1 MGVESLVAILV
12 IMPFAAALLAFGVK
26 DARVIKPLVISSMLV
41 LMVASVMLLMR
52 VVEAG
57 PIAVVS
63 GHLWDN
69 LILVLD
75 FALLAYFLYVGFTSK
90 HPLILALAGIQA
102 VMLPVLKFFIL
113 PSGLKVQPVLYIDL
127 LSVIMTLVISII
139 GGLIIIYALDYMRDH
154 EAHLKLDHTRQHVF
168 FFFMVAFLGAMNGL
182 VFANSLLWLFF
193 FWEVT
198 TLCSFHL
205 IRHDLNAEAIGN
217 ALRALWM
224 NLLGGAAL
232 VLGMILLWQAGETLS
247 IQDLTGFGT
256 VGAALLLPL
265 ALFCFTGFTKA
276 AQVPFQS
283 WLLGAMVAPTP
294 VSALL
299 HSSTMVKAGVY
310 LVLRLAPAYEGT
322 QLSVAI
328 AVFGAFVFMVTSIV
342 AISQHNA
349 KRVLAYSTISNLG
362 LIVCCAGINSDL
374 AIAAAIALI
383 VFHAISKGVLFLVVG
398 TIEQRIES
406 RDIEDMEGL
415 VAKLPL
421 LSGIAMLGMITMLF
435 VPFGVLFGKWAS
447 IQAAAVPFSAWFPL
461 VVGFLAVGSA
471 TTMVYWTKWIGR
483 MISLVSFERGA
494 VVEPKSFLSYS
505 TILLMVAGAVV
516 LSVFV
521 APLVNILITPA
532 ESTMGYAK
540 AFETAGW
547 HLRSAFGL
555 FTPWPLFI
563 AVALA
568 LLLPALLVRVKSDQY
583 REAYLCGGNVPGAEV
598 PSFYSLAD
606 QSVKIRTGSAYWES
620 LFGERSLT
628 NWING
633 AAVILLLVLFV
644 GVFV

>member
-1 MGVESLVAILV
+1 MGVETLIAVLV
-12 IMPFAAALLAFGVK
+12 IMPFAAALLTLVVK
-26 DARVIKPLVISSMLV
+26 DARIIKPLVIASISV
-41 LMVASVMLLMR
+41 LMVASVLLLIR
-52 VVEAG
+52 VLESG
-57 PIAVVS
+57 PIAFS
-63 GHLWDN
+63 PGNLWDI

-75 FALLAYFLYVGFTSK
+75 FVLLAYFLYIGFTSR
-90 HPLILALAGIQA
+90 HPLILTLAGAQA
-102 VMLPVLKFFIL
+102 VMLPVLKFYIL
-113 PSGLKVQPVLYIDL
+113 PSTAKVDPVLYIDL
-127 LSVIMTLVISII
+127 LSVIMALVISII

-154 EAHLKLDHTRQHVF
+154 EAHLKLDKTRQHIF
-168 FFFMVAFLGAMNGL
+168 FFFMIAFLGAMNGL

-205 IRHDLNAEAIGN
+205 IRHDLNAEAIRN

-232 VLGMILLWQAGETLS
+232 VLGMILLWQASETLA
-247 IQDLTGFGT
+247 IQQLMGLGT
-256 VGAALLLPL
+256 VGAALLLPI

-328 AVFGAFVFMVTSIV
+328 AIFGAFVFMVTSVV
-342 AISQHNA
+342 AISQNNA
-349 KRVLAYSTISNLG
+349 KRVLAYSTVSNLG
-362 LIVCCAGINSDL
+362 LIICCAGINSDL

-383 VFHAISKGVLFLVVG
+383 VFHAVSKAVLFLVVG
-398 TIEQRIES
+398 SIEQRIES

-421 LSGIAMLGMITMLF
+421 LSGMAILGMVTMLF

-461 VVGFLAVGSA
+461 VVGLLAIGSA

-483 MISLVSFERGA
+483 MISVVSFNRDA
-494 VVEPKSFLSYS
+494 KVEPKSFLSYT

-547 HLRSAFGL
+547 HLRSDWGL

-563 AVALA
+563 AITLA
-568 LLLPALLVRVKSDQY
+568 LLLPALLIRVRGDQY
-583 REAYLCGGNVPGAEV
+583 REPYLCGAND
-598 PSFYSLAD
+598 PSGVGPTFHSIAD
-606 QSVKIRTGSAYWES
+606 QGVAVRTGGAYWEA
-620 LFGERSLT
+620 LFGERGLT

-633 AAVILLLVLFV
+633 AALLLLVVLFV